1 LRQAC
6 GLTEK
11 LFCKQTLQTSEIQI
25 QKMMKIRLPILILGF
40 FALFFELKA
49 QQGGID
55 WFMRAEEKRKQ
66 AQYAE
71 AIEDYKI
78 AVARE
83 PKNYRYL
90 YAKALAEY
98 SCKRNADAQKSLQA
112 AIAAEKTFADA
123 YALAGKIYHENK
135 DFERA
140 YQMYD
145 AAAKTETDVKISLT
159 YTKYTIDYLIT
170 RQKFEAAYEKIGE
183 ISDFIGNDETLMY
196 WRFLV
201 NNRLK
206 KYVENI
212 TFFKTSEGKIAAF
225 SPADAA
231 GHYYEAGYA
240 FYFSGNYEEAFRL
253 WEKVSTAHFKNKL
266 EIYVPVYLE
275 KCALAYAELEE
286 YEDALFFVE
295 KLKRI
300 NPDNAVIYFILGN
313 KEIHQLDLRPALKNF
328 LLAARFEKEHARSV
342 HTYRRIAEIELELGN
357 FKNSLDAAERGISLA
372 PLDEDLLFVRAH
384 ALYKLKQFPQ
394 AIDALTAL
402 AAAGKDEVNKSKY
415 WLLAAKSAIFLND
428 NKRALQFLAN
438 VTQGNYKTAA
448 NYEFRMLNKDM

>member
-1 LRQAC
+1 
-6 GLTEK
+6 
-11 LFCKQTLQTSEIQI
+11 
-25 QKMMKIRLPILILGF
+25 MKIHFPILILGF

-83 PKNYRYL
+83 PKNHRYL

-112 AIAAEKTFADA
+112 AISAEKTFADA
-123 YALAGKIYHENK
+123 YALAGKIYHEAK
-135 DFERA
+135 EFERA

-145 AAAKTETDVKISLT
+145 AAAKTETDVKISLN
-159 YTKYTIDYLIT
+159 YTKYTIDYLIV
-170 RQKFEAAYEKIGE
+170 RNKFEAANEKLSEIG
-183 ISDFIGNDETLMY
+183 DFIGGDVTLIHWQTM
-196 WRFLV
+196 V

-206 KYVENI
+206 KYTENI
-212 TFFKTSEGKIAAF
+212 DFFKKTESKIALMA
-225 SPADAA
+225 PQDAA
-231 GHYYEAGYA
+231 GVYYEAGYA
-240 FYFSGNYEEAFRL
+240 FYFSGNYDESFRL
-253 WEKVSTAHFKNKL
+253 WEKVSTTQFKNKL
-266 EIYVPVYLE
+266 EIYMPVYLE

-286 YEDALFFVE
+286 YEEALFFVE
-295 KLKRI
+295 MLKKI

-372 PLDEDLLFVRAH
+372 PFDENLLFVRAH
-384 ALYKLKQFPQ
+384 ALYKLKQFSQ

-402 AAAGKDEVNKSKY
+402 AATGKDELNKSKY
-415 WLLAAKSAIFLND
+415 WLLAAKSAIFIND